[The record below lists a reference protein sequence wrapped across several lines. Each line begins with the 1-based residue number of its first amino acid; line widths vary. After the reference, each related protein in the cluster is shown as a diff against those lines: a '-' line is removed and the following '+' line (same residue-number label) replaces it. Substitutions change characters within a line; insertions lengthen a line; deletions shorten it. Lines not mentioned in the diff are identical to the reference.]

1 MNVTIFKTLLSLH
14 VVVECLLFSLP
25 QIEFITRKHECIV
38 KQLYVTTYWQLLQL
52 GVQYSMR
59 LKNNFIVCTADTT
72 FVHLK
77 GSKCTI
83 HTNMTARLTTA
94 SVLQSHK
101 MCVSLKSRDQG
112 VKKVKT
118 LRKMSSLT
126 LKMWH
131 IMSILGNSVTYLCFL
146 AQLNMNDLTM
156 VNQLLCPPSLM
167 LEDVGQQRILS
178 SVCHAFR
185 SCLSERC
192 NVHSYQETG
201 HRYVQG
207 CAKLQKQTCM
217 AENFAIHCA
226 IINFILSLPVIF
238 QISEINF

>member
-1 MNVTIFKTLLSLH
+1 
-14 VVVECLLFSLP
+14 
-25 QIEFITRKHECIV
+25 
-38 KQLYVTTYWQLLQL
+38 
-52 GVQYSMR
+52 
-59 LKNNFIVCTADTT
+59 
-72 FVHLK
+72 
-77 GSKCTI
+77 
-83 HTNMTARLTTA
+83 
-94 SVLQSHK
+94 
-101 MCVSLKSRDQG
+101 
-112 VKKVKT
+112 
-118 LRKMSSLT
+118 
-126 LKMWH
+126 
-131 IMSILGNSVTYLCFL
+131 
-146 AQLNMNDLTM
+146 MNDLTM

-217 AENFAIHCA
+217 AKNFAIHCT

-238 QISEINF
+238 QISEINFWHSLQMLTMSSDCKWDVYSELVWWPFKRKTELICASELFLVALLLEYWTISAGYEFW